1 MHFNDY
7 VTCWNI
13 IRLNIVI
20 DVDPR
25 LVPVLVFG
33 KIAKELISISLAKMA
48 AKEKVDRNV
57 FPQGVID
64 LFDNKYRFQV
74 GLTYK
79 AIQNKTLTTK
89 SLMQSRLSPLNLQ
102 MCHNKKHKIKV
113 KAQLILNNNCNQFQ
127 LPYHIK

>member
-1 MHFNDY
+1 MVIQDD
-7 VTCWNI
+7 TG
-13 IRLNIVI
+13 LLPIV
-20 DVDPR
+20 
-25 LVPVLVFG
+25 VFR
-33 KIAKELISISLAKMA
+33 KVAEELTGISLVKMA

-64 LFDNKYRFQV
+64 LLDNKYRFQV

-102 MCHNKKHKIKV
+102 MYHNKKHKIKV
-113 KAQLILNNNCNQFQ
+113 KAQLILNNMCNQFQ